1 MRSGDAKESLCA
13 NDYSYGGVASAN
25 PSSPPVQSR
34 RKNALTGPFGP
45 ATLFALQDSVAQARV
60 RAGDRDKHE
69 AMSDY
74 RVDLRT
80 IPTHVTWLQVVLA
93 ALLACGLLLPAVQP
107 LAAQEPAPAAA
118 LHVANG
124 AGGVQIVW
132 GGAPAVTAAGTDGLI
147 DALAVQLPLQRY
159 QGYDLPLKVVPLR
172 FSGPD
177 AVMLPQITRL
187 ETIDLPAGLVVPGA
201 PEEPPVILEE
211 GQEPPV
217 ATETV
222 ALPEQPIFV
231 LRQGVV
237 KGEYLV
243 MVAISPIFAQ
253 GGVTKLAT
261 VLETSIPGA
270 NAILETP
277 WEYGESRAA
286 VIDAADAAQ
295 PTYEPA
301 VDAAAVDAATATVT
315 LVVANPGIQVVKI
328 GVPGSLLPAAYKQA
342 SLATVR
348 LTNRGVVVPVQV
360 VGDELRF
367 YVESV
372 GDRWNTSS
380 YFQVSLE
387 NEPARRSPPMATRP
401 LAAPGAGGI
410 STVIDRG
417 EWKDQYS
424 LSKSDAS
431 KYSSNYAGADGDHY
445 YSALFST
452 EAGDAAPGLTAN
464 LRDVARILPPNTL
477 PLVNATSAY
486 TFTATPVAGKEFTFT
501 VAGQP
506 VRLEATTGPVSVA
519 FNLATNPDAMTVT
532 FVPQDATRTLQF
544 ESISYARPVALSMGN
559 SGALFWGNP
568 GDTTY
573 RWSNAP
579 QFAGGYGVWDVTD
592 PANPVALT
600 GAGAAGFQDS
610 EAGHRYLV
618 AGEGFVHAPTVRAYS
633 PVYARGLPA
642 AHAIYIIPGAEYAA
656 PLKPLTDLRVK
667 QGYTVRVVDVT
678 RIYDGYSGGYVDP
691 AAIRSFLKDAYST
704 WKNPKPVSV
713 VLVGDGTYDPKNYE
727 KKDRTPALIPPY
739 MKEGIDRW
747 LGEAACDNCYG
758 HFDDGATLFAMDLMV
773 GRFPIKD
780 APELALIVGK
790 IVSYETATDVMAPW
804 RNTTLYLADNYL
816 KPSATTSSCLTG
828 CRDSAGNFAA
838 HSDAV
843 RSLNP
848 NRDNTNLTPR
858 VYYDP
863 FPLYQTPPAQNDWWR
878 VVDRDQARARALAG
892 LQDGPALVV
901 YNGHANLWN
910 MGELEKAGT
919 SDRVFMLSL
928 NDPFTLYKPNQLFVQ
943 LSMTCL
949 TAAFATP
956 ANSGTTI
963 DEAFFLAQRG
973 GAVAVWGS
981 SGLSLVEGHEALQVG
996 FFGKLFAKPGTAVR
1010 LGDLLDAGYLNLS
1023 LSAPGN
1029 EDILQSF
1036 MLLGDP
1042 LTRLNYAEGPHQ
1054 TYIPVVNK

>member
-1 MRSGDAKESLCA
+1 
-13 NDYSYGGVASAN
+13 
-25 PSSPPVQSR
+25 
-34 RKNALTGPFGP
+34 
-45 ATLFALQDSVAQARV
+45 
-60 RAGDRDKHE
+60 
-69 AMSDY
+69 MSDY

-80 IPTHVTWLQVVLA
+80 KPTHVTWLRAVLA

-107 LAAQEPAPAAA
+107 LAAQEPAAAAA
-118 LHVANG
+118 LQVGNG

-132 GGAPAVTAAGTDGLI
+132 GGAPSITAAGSDGLL

-159 QGYDLPLKVVPLR
+159 QGYDLPLKVIPLR
-172 FSGPD
+172 FAGPD
-177 AVMLPQITRL
+177 AVTLPQITRL

-201 PEEPPVILEE
+201 PELPPVILEE

-217 ATETV
+217 AMETV
-222 ALPEQPIFV
+222 ALPEQPVFV

-261 VLETSIPGA
+261 VLETNIPGA

-277 WEYGESRAA
+277 WEYGEARAA
-286 VIDAADAAQ
+286 AIEAADAAQ
-295 PTYEPA
+295 PPYEPVVEAAEAEA
-301 VDAAAVDAATATVT
+301 VCTTVT
-315 LVVANPGIQVVKI
+315 LVVAKPGIQQIKA
-328 GVPGSLLPAAYKQA
+328 GALGPNCTTA
-342 SLATVR
+342 SLASVR
-348 LTNRGVVVPVQV
+348 LANRGVVLPVQV

-380 YFQVSLE
+380 YYQVSLE
-387 NEPARRSPPMATRP
+387 NDPARRSPPMATRT
-401 LAAPGAGGI
+401 LAAPGAGAT

-424 LSKSDAS
+424 LTKIDPS

-452 EAGDAAPGLTAN
+452 KAGDAAPGLTAN

-477 PLVNATSAY
+477 PLVNATSAF

-506 VRLEATTGPVSVA
+506 VRLEATTGPASVA
-519 FNLATNPDAMTVT
+519 FTLATNPDAMTVT
-532 FVPQDATRTLQF
+532 FVPQVATRTLQF

-667 QGYTVRVVDVT
+667 QGYKVSVVDVT
-678 RIYDGYSGGYVDP
+678 RIYDGYSGGYVDS
-691 AAIRSFLKDAYST
+691 AAIRSFLKEAYMGNGAVPA
-704 WKNPKPVSV
+704 WNPKPISV

-727 KKDRTPALIPPY
+727 KKERTPALIPPY

-758 HFDDGATLFAMDLMV
+758 HFDDSSTLFSMALMV
-773 GRFPIKD
+773 GRFPVKD
-780 APELALIVGK
+780 AAELALIVGK

-804 RNTTLYLADNYL
+804 RNTTLYLADNFL
-816 KPSATTSSCLTG
+816 KPSATASSCATG
-828 CRDSAGNFAA
+828 CRDSAGDFAA

-863 FPLYQTPPAQNDWWR
+863 FPLYQNPPAQNDWWR

-910 MGELEKAGT
+910 MGEMEKAGT

-996 FFGKLFAKPGTAVR
+996 FFGQLFAKPGTAVR
-1010 LGDLLDAGYLNLS
+1010 LGDLLDAGYLSLS

-1029 EDILQSF
+1029 EDILQTF

-1042 LTRLNYAEGPHQ
+1042 LTRLNYTEGPLQ
-1054 TYIPVVNK
+1054 TYIPVVTK